1 MTELTVYLSPSS
13 TPVTSTVGDI
23 NTIVVTLTVVNN
35 QATAANLPT
44 GLTIAFAVDPG
55 VTGPAGMSGP
65 SNALLFSSR
74 TLDPEG
80 GGTIEVSAPTGVS
93 SDSQWGV
100 SIDGGNSDPTIVRF
114 AVTPSGD
121 GTILPGNSVTF
132 TFSGVQVDTA
142 QGASTITVAVAPPST
157 DTIAASRQI
166 QKTWV
171 ELQQPVVTVL
181 PSTVVS
187 PPSNEVYLSWSNTGA
202 YQCFLSWV
210 PPDGAVVTYG
220 QNADGTP
227 TVWNSGW
234 SPPML
239 VTPDTP
245 VTATLVETT
254 GFTLDAQ
261 GTTLVG
267 QPADLSTPVSVQ
279 MNPPIL
285 NAIAIPPTVSAVDP
299 HGGDPAGGQEVTIIG
314 TGFSGAAA
322 VTFTPA
328 GTAGPG
334 GVAATNVIVVTDAV
348 LTATVPAGTGAVGVT
363 VTTPA
368 GTSLVT
374 PASQYCYG
382 AAGEPVVTGVA
393 PAYGVVTGGQPVT
406 IYGTG
411 FTSPLT
417 VTFTP
422 PGGAAGTVDG
432 TVVSATEV
440 TATAPAGTAIGTA
453 DVTVTT
459 SAGTSLASLATQYTY
474 IGAGT
479 PFVTGVSPGYGIP
492 GGGQPVAITGT
503 GLSGASAV
511 TFTPVGGGTGVGATS
526 VANDL
531 TTPDTLVSAVIPAG
545 TGTVDVT
552 VTTDPTATSP
562 GGTSPSTPADWF
574 SYAPPVTPDALAA
587 PYQGFQLNWSSY
599 TGSAPTL
606 AWGPESA
613 AATGDPG
620 IHEPVTVTVAGVS
633 LGQGALPGVA
643 GSAIAAI
650 DGPTFFVLDYFAN
663 ASPDPVRIDLTKV
676 APLALTGFDLIGPTS
691 APDGSQSVILTWT
704 AENATAFVVT
714 RGLLMLP
721 ALSHYVRRC
730 EVVLPPSEPY
740 TWGLTA
746 YGYDGNGAPNAETL
760 WHVIEPLPAQVT
772 SLTWGNLRITNWA
785 TGQQTV
791 TLTWAAVNATSFTI
805 TGAGNP
811 VQVPAGAT
819 SKDVNLPLPPPPG
832 TTMFKLT
839 LTANGYVIQGTNNTA
854 VVDVY
859 PFLLRPPGITAS
871 ATQINQGESVQLT
884 WGAEYATGYYLDG
897 APFPANKTETFVKP
911 KGTTEYVI
919 TAEGYWPG
927 TALPTAHVTVDV
939 LGKEVVSKDI
949 TDKRLPKED
958 PRVQPRL
965 LPGGLL
971 PEDAEPDPAEP
982 VGADGQPAGQQP
994 FIGQDERPEMGARPR
1009 ASGPA
1014 SP

>member
-13 TPVTSTVGDI
+13 TPVTSAVGDM
-23 NTIVVTLTVVNN
+23 NTIVVTLTVANN
-35 QATAANLPT
+35 QATAASLPL

-55 VTGPAGMSGP
+55 SNGPTGKDPT
-65 SNALLFSSR
+65 NALLFSNR
-74 TLDPEG
+74 TQDPEG
-80 GGTIEVSAPTGVS
+80 SEPVQVWAPPPTGVS
-93 SDSQWGV
+93 SDSLWGV
-100 SIDGGNSDPTIVRF
+100 GVDQGNSDPTIYQF
-114 AVTPSGD
+114 AVTTSGD
-121 GTILPGNSVTF
+121 GTIRPGDSVTF
-132 TFSGVQVDTA
+132 TFSGVQVNMA
-142 QGASTITVAVAPPST
+142 QGASTITVAVTPPST
-157 DTIAASRQI
+157 DTIAASPQI
-166 QKTWV
+166 RKTWV
-171 ELQQPVVTVL
+171 ELQYPAVTVL
-181 PSTVVS
+181 PATVVS
-187 PPSNEVYLSWSNTGA
+187 PPSNEVHLSWSNAGA
-202 YQCFLSWV
+202 YQCFLNWV
-210 PPDGAVVTYG
+210 PPVGAVVVTYG
-220 QNADGTP
+220 QDADGTP

-239 VTPDTP
+239 ITPDAP
-245 VTATLVETT
+245 VTATLLATT
-254 GFTLDAQ
+254 GFTLDAHGDDPSGKQ
-261 GTTLVG
+261 T
-267 QPADLSTPVSVQ
+267 DLSTPVGVVV
-279 MNPPIL
+279 NPPIL
-285 NAIAIPPTVSAVDP
+285 NATAIPPTVSAVDP
-299 HGGDPAGGQEVTIIG
+299 PGGDPAGGQEVIVIG
-314 TGFSGAAA
+314 TGFSGATA

-334 GVAATNVIVVTDAV
+334 VTATNVNVITDAV
-348 LTATVPAGTGAVGVT
+348 LTATVPAGTGTVGVT
-363 VTTPA
+363 VSTPV

-374 PASQYCYG
+374 PAGQYCYV
-382 AAGEPVVTGVA
+382 AAGQPVVAGIA
-393 PAYGVVTGGQPVT
+393 PAYGIVTGSQPVT

-411 FTSPLT
+411 FTSPVT

-422 PGGAAGTVDG
+422 PGGAAGTVEG

-440 TATAPAGTAIGTA
+440 TATAPAGTVIGTA

-459 SAGTSLASLATQYTY
+459 SAGTSLASPASQYTY

-479 PFVTGVSPGYGIP
+479 PFVTGVSPGYGIT

-511 TFTPVGGGTGVGATS
+511 TFTPLGGGTGVSATS
-526 VANDL
+526 VANDH
-531 TTPDTLVSAVIPAG
+531 TTPGTLVTAIIPAG

-552 VTTDPTATSP
+552 VTTESTATSP
-562 GGTSPSTPADWF
+562 GGTSPATPADWF
-574 SYAPPVTPDALAA
+574 SYAPPVTPDSPVA

-676 APLALTGFDLIGPTS
+676 APLALTAFDHVGPTS

-704 AENATAFVVT
+704 AENATAFAVT
-714 RGLLMLP
+714 EGLLMLP
-721 ALSHYVRRC
+721 PLSHCVRRSK
-730 EVVLPPSEPY
+730 VVLPLSEPY

-746 YGYDGNGAPNAETL
+746 YGYDGNGAPTAATL
-760 WHVIEPLPAQVT
+760 WHVIEPLPAQVI

-819 SKDVNLPLPPPPG
+819 SKDVNLPLPPGP
-832 TTMFKLT
+832 TMFTLT
-839 LTANGYVIQGTNNTA
+839 LTANGYVVQGTNNTE

-859 PFLLRPPGITAS
+859 PLQLRPPFIGAS
-871 ATQINQGESVQLT
+871 ATQIKLGESVRLT
-884 WGAEYATGYYLDG
+884 WGAEYATGFYLDG
-897 APFPANKTETFVKP
+897 VQYPANSTGMTMKP
-911 KGTTEYVI
+911 KSSTEFVI

-927 TALPTAHVTVDV
+927 TALPTATVTVHV
-939 LGKEVVSKDI
+939 QGKEVVSKDI
-949 TDKRLPKED
+949 ADKRVSKEE

-1009 ASGPA
+1009 ASGPT

>member
-1 MTELTVYLSPSS
+1 MTELTVYLSPLS

-23 NTIVVTLTVVNN
+23 NTIVVTLTVANN
-35 QATAANLPT
+35 QATAASLPL

-55 VTGPAGMSGP
+55 VTGPGGMSGP
-65 SNALLFSSR
+65 TNALLFSNR

-80 GGTIEVSAPTGVS
+80 GETVQVTLPPTGVS
-93 SDSQWGV
+93 SDSQWGIG
-100 SIDGGNSDPTIVRF
+100 IDQGNSDPTIVRF
-114 AVTPSGD
+114 AVTPNGD
-121 GTILPGNSVTF
+121 GTIQPGDSVTF
-132 TFSGVQVDTA
+132 TFSDVQVNTA
-142 QGASTITVAVAPPST
+142 QGASTITLAATPPST
-157 DTIAASRQI
+157 DTIAASPQI

-171 ELQQPVVTVL
+171 ELQKPTVTVL
-181 PSTVVS
+181 PATVVS
-187 PPSNEVYLSWSNTGA
+187 PPSNVVYLSWSNTGA
-202 YQCFLSWV
+202 YQCSLSWL
-210 PPDGAVVTYG
+210 PTTGAVVTYG
-220 QNADGTP
+220 KNADGTAI
-227 TVWNSGW
+227 TRDSGW

-239 VTPDTP
+239 VPPDAP
-245 VTATLVETT
+245 VIATLVETT

-261 GTTLVG
+261 GSTLVG
-267 QPADLSTPVSVQ
+267 QPTDLSTSVSVQ
-279 MNPPIL
+279 LDPPIL

-334 GVAATNVIVVTDAV
+334 GAAATNVIVLTDAV

-363 VTTPA
+363 VSTPV

-374 PASQYCYG
+374 PATQYYYV
-382 AAGEPVVTGVA
+382 AAGQPIVTGVA
-393 PAYGVVTGGQPVT
+393 PSYGVVTGDQPVT
-406 IYGTG
+406 IYGMG
-411 FTSPLT
+411 FTSPVT

-422 PGGAAGTVDG
+422 PGGTAGTVDG

-440 TATAPAGTAIGTA
+440 TATVPAGTVIGTA

-459 SAGTSLASLATQYTY
+459 SAGTSLASPASQYTY

-511 TFTPVGGGTGVGATS
+511 TFTPVGGGTGVSATS
-526 VANDL
+526 VANDH
-531 TTPDTLVSAVIPAG
+531 TTPDTLVTAVIPAG

-552 VTTDPTATSP
+552 VTTESTATSP
-562 GGTSPSTPADWF
+562 GGTSPATPADWF
-574 SYAPPVTPDALAA
+574 SYAPSVTPDALVA

-599 TGSAPTL
+599 TESAPTL

-620 IHEPVTVTVAGVS
+620 IHEPVTVTVTGVS
-633 LGQGALPGVA
+633 LGQGALPGAA

-676 APLALTGFDLIGPTS
+676 APLALTGFDHVGPTS

-704 AENATAFVVT
+704 AENATAFAVT
-714 RGLLMLP
+714 EGLRMLP
-721 ALSHYVRRC
+721 ALSHYVRRS
-730 EVVLPPSEPY
+730 EVVLPSSEPY
-740 TWGLTA
+740 TWGITA
-746 YGYDGNGAPNAETL
+746 YGYDANGAPTAATL

-772 SLTWGNLRITNWA
+772 SLTLGKPRVTDAA

-791 TLTWAAVNATSFTI
+791 TLSWTAVNATSFTI
-805 TGAGNP
+805 TGPGISVSA
-811 VQVPAGAT
+811 PASAT
-819 SKDVNLPLPPPPG
+819 SADVNLPLPPPPG
-832 TTMFKLT
+832 TTMFTLT
-839 LTANGYVIQGTNNTA
+839 LTANGYVIPGTNNTA

-859 PFLLRPPGITAS
+859 PLQLQPPSIGAS
-871 ATQINQGESVQLT
+871 ATQINLGESVTLS
-884 WGAEYATGYYLDG
+884 WGAEYATGFYLDG
-897 APFPANKTETFVKP
+897 APFPANSTGTGPMKP

-927 TALPTAHVTVDV
+927 TALPTAHVTVGV
-939 LGKEVVSKDI
+939 FGKEVQKDI
-949 TDKRLPKED
+949 TDKRLP
-958 PRVQPRL
+958 VQPRL

-971 PEDAEPDPAEP
+971 PEDAEPDPPEP

-1009 ASGPA
+1009 ASGPT